1 MGTPV
6 DRFDGFGPQ
15 AVAFWHELAADNTK
29 AFFDAHRDTYEQD
42 IRLPLEQLLAEV
54 AEEFGDGKVFRPNR
68 DVRFSADKSPYK
80 LHAGA
85 VIGADPDAAGVVGA
99 VYYLHVSGEGLFA
112 ASGYHEMSRAQVR
125 RFYAAVDDDD
135 AGPQVAALVQ
145 AARSSGGTVGGS
157 ALKTAPR
164 GYPSDHPR
172 VALLRH
178 KGLTLSRSWP
188 EYQWLHTR
196 AALRRVT
203 GLWQDAADLNA
214 WLARHVGPDR
224 EEETYH

>member
-1 MGTPV
+1 MGMTV
-6 DRFDGFGPQ
+6 DSFGGFGPQ
-15 AVAFWHELAADNTK
+15 AVAFWHDLADDNTK

-68 DVRFSADKSPYK
+68 DVRFSPDKSPYK

-85 VIGADPDAAGVVGA
+85 VIGAGSGVAGA
-99 VYYLHVSGEGLFA
+99 VYYLHVSGEGLLA

-125 RFYAAVDDDD
+125 RFYAAVDDDA
-135 AGPQVAALVQ
+135 AGPELEALVG
-145 AARSSGGTVGGS
+145 AARAGGGTVGGS

-164 GYPSDHPR
+164 GYSSDHPR
-172 VALLRH
+172 VDLLRH

-196 AALRRVT
+196 EALRRVT
-203 GLWQDAADLNA
+203 SLWRDAADLNG

>member
-6 DRFDGFGPQ
+6 ERFDGFGAQ
-15 AVAFWHELAADNTK
+15 AVAFWHELATDNTK

-68 DVRFSADKSPYK
+68 DVRFSPDKSPYK

-85 VIGADPDAAGVVGA
+85 VISSDTGA
-99 VYYLHVSGEGLFA
+99 VYYLHVSGEGLLA
-112 ASGYHEMSRAQVR
+112 ASGYHEMSRGQVR
-125 RFYAAVDDDD
+125 RFYAAVDDDA
-135 AGPQVAALVQ
+135 AGPELEALVAAS
-145 AARSSGGTVGGS
+145 RSGGGTVGGS

-178 KGLTLSRSWP
+178 KGLTLSRAWP
-188 EYQWLHTR
+188 EHQWLHAR
-196 AALRRVT
+196 EALRRVT
-203 GLWQDAADLNA
+203 SLWRDAADLNG